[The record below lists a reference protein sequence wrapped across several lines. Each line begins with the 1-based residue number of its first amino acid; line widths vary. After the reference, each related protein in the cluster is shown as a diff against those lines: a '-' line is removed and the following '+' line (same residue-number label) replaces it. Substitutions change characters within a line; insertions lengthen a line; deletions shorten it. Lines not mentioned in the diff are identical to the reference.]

1 MSALS
6 SSKGREGNDRE
17 HTAGMVGQR
26 WRARKHPGH
35 RAQGARWVSSP
46 APRGEGFPYCAMVLL
61 KPNLILFSLH
71 EGGGTPDKGKN
82 TSCSLEKVSE
92 PIRDLQ
98 QCNETKGGSD
108 K

>member
-1 MSALS
+1 
-6 SSKGREGNDRE
+6 
-17 HTAGMVGQR
+17 
-26 WRARKHPGH
+26 
-35 RAQGARWVSSP
+35 
-46 APRGEGFPYCAMVLL
+46 MVLL